1 MNNSNSDRQLGTNNQ
16 ETLQQ
21 EENTPTTSV
30 SVSNNIGTGL
40 SQLVHRVDFQNII
53 QSNTFLRSDLGNL
66 IGDNNTTTPLP
77 VMNRLNSN
85 LNHNHSHASDAET
98 AQNNFDQIVLNMQ
111 TNGQN
116 GNPNNSNENGIQ
128 HEHQHQHQPGG
139 DQTPNNNFLLFLVQ
153 TLQSSLPFFVILI
166 AKIFHQHLLGFF
178 IVLGFVTTLHWS
190 NKTLVRQVELKD
202 KKENIKLVLLV
213 LFLFLNVA
221 VFFFIFKEYK
231 LYNCLIFL
239 SPAVPKM
246 DTWNLIWIVVC
257 SDTIIKFIVISFKAF
272 VTLMPYKII
281 PLRKRG
287 NYYSVIETIA
297 LFYRSLTPIYPWVLF
312 LMYSDPIVHQSFQLQ
327 TNAQQIK
334 TADSTDPKHEVNSST
349 AFPIILCVLY
359 FYV

>member
-66 IGDNNTTTPLP
+66 IGDNSTTTPLP

-190 NKTLVRQVELKD
+190 NKTLVRQVELK
-202 KKENIKLVLLV
+202 VTR
-213 LFLFLNVA
+213 FTHAFLN
-221 VFFFIFKEYK
+221 
-231 LYNCLIFL
+231 
-239 SPAVPKM
+239 
-246 DTWNLIWIVVC
+246 
-257 SDTIIKFIVISFKAF
+257 
-272 VTLMPYKII
+272 
-281 PLRKRG
+281 
-287 NYYSVIETIA
+287 
-297 LFYRSLTPIYPWVLF
+297 
-312 LMYSDPIVHQSFQLQ
+312 
-327 TNAQQIK
+327 
-334 TADSTDPKHEVNSST
+334 
-349 AFPIILCVLY
+349 
-359 FYV
+359 